1 MTSQK
6 LFELLE
12 QHRKELNLD
21 IVTYCKA
28 IDLGKTGYY
37 NWKKGIAPKGIE
49 DALKIL
55 NFLNVFPKEDI

>member
-1 MTSQK
+1 MTAQK

-21 IVTYCKA
+21 IVSYCKT
-28 IDLGKTGYY
+28 INLGKTGYY

-49 DALKIL
+49 DALKIINSL
-55 NFLNVFPKEDI
+55 KLLEDD